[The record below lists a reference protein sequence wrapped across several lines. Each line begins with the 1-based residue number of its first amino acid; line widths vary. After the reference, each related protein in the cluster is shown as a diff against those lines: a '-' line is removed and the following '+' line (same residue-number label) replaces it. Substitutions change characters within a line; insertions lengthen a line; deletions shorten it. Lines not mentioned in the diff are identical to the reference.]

1 MDIPKHLT
9 TSGKLMLVWI
19 KCEALYRNVGV
30 SIIFYPLKP
39 RTQPCS
45 DTRNIIVGGWT
56 NWMLP
61 FIINITAS
69 FWALAG
75 SNTEYSP
82 SINVYSHC
90 VSIRIDSLR
99 FIFSTKYYNYISDTR
114 TQDPPLTQCAHRNA
128 DLICS
133 SDLLI

>member
-1 MDIPKHLT
+1 
-9 TSGKLMLVWI
+9 
-19 KCEALYRNVGV
+19 
-30 SIIFYPLKP
+30 
-39 RTQPCS
+39 
-45 DTRNIIVGGWT
+45 
-56 NWMLP
+56 MLP

-99 FIFSTKYYNYISDTR
+99 FIFSTASVPGKIASKNVNSSRLTLLKSYY
-114 TQDPPLTQCAHRNA
+114 
-128 DLICS
+128 CS
-133 SDLLI
+133 SFCFGVARFQQNLNEPGNSTLGWSKTILFEDITLINVC

>member
-1 MDIPKHLT
+1 
-9 TSGKLMLVWI
+9 
-19 KCEALYRNVGV
+19 
-30 SIIFYPLKP
+30 
-39 RTQPCS
+39 
-45 DTRNIIVGGWT
+45 
-56 NWMLP
+56 MLP

-114 TQDPPLTQCAHRNA
+114 TQDPPLTQWQCAHRNVN
-128 DLICS
+128 LS
-133 SDLLI
+133 HLLISAAQCSPNS